1 MPLNQN
7 QSRSAFARVTLGSF
21 AVLKTDGARL
31 FEPANLTIG
40 AERVGLVGRN
50 GCGKSSVLRA
60 IGERS
65 GPHEGSVTAT
75 GSVWTLPQ
83 ISHLAVGETVA
94 HALGVVD
101 AVAVTERVLNGRG
114 SEADLEAADWSL
126 EDRIERALAKVG
138 LSGMDANSPLAAL
151 SGGERTRAYLA
162 GMVLAQADIVL
173 LDEPTNHLDRDGRE
187 AVQDLVAGW
196 EGCLIIASH
205 DRALLD
211 LVDRIV
217 EISPSGVKS
226 YGGNYD
232 AYSLQRHLE
241 REAALATANNTQKA
255 LDGLKRE
262 AQVMH
267 ERRAKR
273 ESAGR
278 KYALSGSIPNISAGL
293 RKSTAQS
300 SAGREVADMSKRL
313 EEGQA
318 RASNAQQD
326 LERVR
331 ALEISVVSAD
341 LPAGTEIL
349 MVEQAEIDLGRGS
362 LFQPVDLYLRGPAR
376 IAISGPNGS
385 GKSSLLRL
393 ISNEIRPSAGS
404 IVCRIDPVMLDQ
416 DVSLLKNDETL
427 REAWL
432 RLNPAGTLEEA
443 QAALARFLFR
453 NTAAQKRVGEL
464 SGGERVRAGL
474 ACTVAGKPAAKFL
487 LLDEP
492 TNHLDMDSVHA
503 VEQVLKTYDG
513 ALIVVSHDRHFL
525 NAIGIDQEITLSPR
539 SR

>member
-1 MPLNQN
+1 M
-7 QSRSAFARVTLGSF
+7 TLGSF
-21 AVLKTDGARL
+21 AVLKTDGTRL
-31 FEPANLTIG
+31 FEPANLTFG
-40 AERVGLVGRN
+40 AERIGLVGRN

-60 IGERS
+60 IGGS
-65 GPHEGSVTAT
+65 LGPHEGAVTAT

-83 ISHLAVGETVA
+83 ISHPNPSETVA
-94 HALGVVD
+94 HALGVAD
-101 AVAVTERVLNGRG
+101 AFAVIERVLDGRG
-114 SEADLEAADWSL
+114 SESDLEAADWSL
-126 EDRIERALAKVG
+126 DDRIERALAKVG
-138 LSGMDANSPLAAL
+138 LSGMAASTPLTAL

-173 LDEPTNHLDRDGRE
+173 LDEPTNHLDRHGRA
-187 AVQDLVAGW
+187 AVLDLVSSW
-196 EGCLIIASH
+196 IGCLVIASH
-205 DRALLD
+205 DRAVLD
-211 LVDRIV
+211 LVDRVV
-217 EISPSGVKS
+217 EISPSGLKS

-232 AYSLQRHLE
+232 AYCLQRDLE
-241 REAALATANNTQKA
+241 RETALATANNTQKA

-262 AQVMH
+262 AQIMH

-278 KYALSGSIPNISAGL
+278 KFAMTGSIPNISIGL
-293 RKSTAQS
+293 RKSAAQS

-318 RASNAQQD
+318 RAADAQQA

-331 ALEISVVSAD
+331 ALEIPVVSAD
-341 LPAGTEIL
+341 LPAGTEVL
-349 MVEQAEIDLGRGS
+349 KLEEVEIDLGSGS
-362 LFQPVDLYLRGPAR
+362 LFHPIDVHLRGPAR
-376 IAISGPNGS
+376 VAINGPNGS

-393 ISNEIRPSAGS
+393 VTGEISPSSGS
-404 IVCRIDPVMLDQ
+404 ISRRVDPVMLDQ
-416 DVSLLKNDETL
+416 DVSLLKSDERL

-432 RLNPAGTLEEA
+432 RLNPTGTVEEA

-453 NTAAQKRVGEL
+453 NTAAQKMVGEL

-492 TNHLDMDSVHA
+492 TNHLDLDSVHA

-513 ALIVVSHDRHFL
+513 ALVVVSHDRHFL
-525 NAIGIDQEITLSPR
+525 DAIGIDYEITLSPK